1 MNTRFCTHLSSA
13 SSFKSLIPPEIKD
26 YNLNISPTMRV
37 RLDDAGWV
45 FDELNK
51 RLQISDDEDIK
62 RALKKFVV
70 VVGRRFKATD

>member
-1 MNTRFCTHLSSA
+1 
-13 SSFKSLIPPEIKD
+13 
-26 YNLNISPTMRV
+26 MRV
-37 RLDDAGWV
+37 RLDDAGRV

-70 VVGRRFKATD
+70 VVGRRFKGTD